1 MTTVLIAGTKKG
13 AAIFK
18 SDDRRKWSSDFV
30 LKGWHVT
37 ASARDD
43 KGRYYVAIASDV
55 FGPAIM
61 VSDDLKEWTQLEAA
75 PRFAPGDKGNAD
87 HHRIVGAFDF
97 EGKYKEG
104 GRFVDQ
110 IWTLVF
116 AHGKLYAG
124 VSEAGLFVS
133 KDRGASWQGVDGFNN
148 HPSRG
153 EWMPGAGG
161 LTAHTILSDANNPNR
176 MWVGV
181 SAAGLFRT
189 DDGGKTWSRKNDG
202 IDSDVGQCV
211 HRLTHDPKNADLIYR
226 QDHRGVYKSVDAG
239 DTWQRAE
246 SGLPIAELSDGH
258 KCSFG
263 FPIVMD
269 RASHSIFAVPLDG
282 DNFRFPANG
291 RLTVYRSNDGAAH
304 WNARADGL
312 PQTNF
317 AGILRGAMTAD
328 QKGGVYFGTTSG
340 VVFGTSDLGEHWSEV
355 ASGLP
360 RILSVE
366 AYA

>member
-18 SDDRRKWSSDFV
+18 SDDRKKWSSDFV

-43 KGRYYVAIASDV
+43 KGRYYAAIASDI

-61 VSDDLKEWTQLEAA
+61 VSDDLKEWAQLEAA

-116 AHGKLYAG
+116 AHGNLYAG

-133 KDRGASWQGVDGFNN
+133 KDRGLSWQGVDGFNN

-161 LTAHTILSDANNPNR
+161 LTAHTILADANNPNR
-176 MWVGV
+176 M
-181 SAAGLFRT
+181 
-189 DDGGKTWSRKNDG
+189 
-202 IDSDVGQCV
+202 C
-211 HRLTHDPKNADLIYR
+211 
-226 QDHRGVYKSVDAG
+226 
-239 DTWQRAE
+239 
-246 SGLPIAELSDGH
+246 
-258 KCSFG
+258 CS
-263 FPIVMD
+263 P
-269 RASHSIFAVPLDG
+269 FAVAAYASRRRGPNAND
-282 DNFRFPANG
+282 PASSSAGTKNSATG
-291 RLTVYRSNDGAAH
+291 LSEAECA
-304 WNARADGL
+304 ADGRR
-312 PQTNF
+312 PD
-317 AGILRGAMTAD
+317 R
-328 QKGGVYFGTTSG
+328 
-340 VVFGTSDLGEHWSEV
+340 
-355 ASGLP
+355 
-360 RILSVE
+360 
-366 AYA
+366 